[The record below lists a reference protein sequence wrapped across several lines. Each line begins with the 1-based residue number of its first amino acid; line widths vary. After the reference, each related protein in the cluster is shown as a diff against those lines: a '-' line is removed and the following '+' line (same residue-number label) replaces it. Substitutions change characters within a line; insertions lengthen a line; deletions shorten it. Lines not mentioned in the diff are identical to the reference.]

1 MTQSVFVVHALN
13 LYYGRREVSSL
24 AFLMHGV

>member
-1 MTQSVFVVHALN
+1 MTLNVFVVPVVN
-13 LYYGRREVSSL
+13 LYYGRREVNSL

>member
-1 MTQSVFVVHALN
+1 MTQSAYVVLVLS

-24 AFLMHGV
+24 VFLMHGV